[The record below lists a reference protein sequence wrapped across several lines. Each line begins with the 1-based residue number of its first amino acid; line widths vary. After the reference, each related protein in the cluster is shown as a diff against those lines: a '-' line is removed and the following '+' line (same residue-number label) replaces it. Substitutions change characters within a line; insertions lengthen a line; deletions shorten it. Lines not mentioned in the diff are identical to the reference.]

1 MIDQTTVPEKAIP
14 EKSAIGAADGTGSST
29 RESSISPVPAHD
41 EGAAP
46 AGAAKEGRSH
56 RESDVDS
63 IPDGGM
69 VAWLQVLG
77 SWVILVDTWGLVN
90 SFGVFQTHYKS
101 TMLPSTSSSSISWIG
116 SLQASLMMLVGVVS
130 GPLYDMGY
138 FRVLIG
144 TGLFLIILGQFLLS
158 VCTTYWQVLLAQGI
172 MTGIGMGLTFLPST
186 TILAQYFHRKRAL
199 VLGISSTGSPIAG
212 TVIPILFSRLE
223 PRIGFGWTVRTLAFI
238 LLAVSVIPLAC
249 MRTRVAPA
257 PRRRRFFDPTAVR
270 DAAFMTHALAAFCA
284 FAVMYVPYFYLQLFA
299 QTHGLAGP
307 DLSPYVVTMLNA
319 GSIVGRVLPNYL
331 ADRVGSVN
339 VVAACGVA
347 ASALVLGWFGVR
359 DLAGLA
365 AFAVLYGLFS
375 GGIVSVTPSV
385 LMALTPDPGRVGA
398 RIGMAFSCTGVAIL
412 IGTPIAGAVVGDF
425 SDARWRAV
433 VGFSSGGLLA
443 ATALYLICR
452 FLLYR
457 SNGKWKA

>member
-1 MIDQTTVPEKAIP
+1 
-14 EKSAIGAADGTGSST
+14 
-29 RESSISPVPAHD
+29 
-41 EGAAP
+41 
-46 AGAAKEGRSH
+46 
-56 RESDVDS
+56 
-63 IPDGGM
+63 
-69 VAWLQVLG
+69 
-77 SWVILVDTWGLVN
+77 
-90 SFGVFQTHYKS
+90 
-101 TMLPSTSSSSISWIG
+101 MLPSTSSSSISWIG

-284 FAVMYVPYFYLQLFA
+284 FAVI
-299 QTHGLAGP
+299 
-307 DLSPYVVTMLNA
+307 
-319 GSIVGRVLPNYL
+319 IVGRVLPNYL